1 MSSLFVSETR
11 SLHLWEFL
19 KELLENKETC
29 PRYITW
35 IEREEGIFRLVNS
48 GAVAKL
54 WGQRKNRRNMNYEKM
69 SRALRY
75 YYERKILERV
85 PGQRLIYKFAPD
97 TMRECNFSFM
107 KKDGWPWSVRYAE
120 CFSSS
125 LNLKTIIFNL
135 LETSVNHLE
144 QPSNPGTV
152 GNPGQRIKPRCGQIS
167 NVLVEKSESA
177 VLSRR
182 EGNFST
188 IRLPLPLYKP
198 NLYLRRKIWVERFRF
213 CWSAGRMPTLLG
225 PWAISLVYSRV
236 VRGERK
242 VKLCKL
248 MEM

>member
-1 MSSLFVSETR
+1 MLIKLKILDIDCIYLCFVAETR

-19 KELLENKETC
+19 KELLEDKETC

-107 KKDGWPWSVRYAE
+107 KKDGWLFCLVIEMFFLGSLVFFFIYVILNLLVASVVFFLSRKSSRTSGICEVPKISGSVKESLAWGFERRDKFCWMPWSKIPECPSEVGVPNIFCHLRY
-120 CFSSS
+120 
-125 LNLKTIIFNL
+125 LIYNWP
-135 LETSVNHLE
+135 V
-144 QPSNPGTV
+144 
-152 GNPGQRIKPRCGQIS
+152 
-167 NVLVEKSESA
+167 
-177 VLSRR
+177 
-182 EGNFST
+182 
-188 IRLPLPLYKP
+188 
-198 NLYLRRKIWVERFRF
+198 
-213 CWSAGRMPTLLG
+213 
-225 PWAISLVYSRV
+225 
-236 VRGERK
+236 
-242 VKLCKL
+242 
-248 MEM
+248 

>member
-1 MSSLFVSETR
+1 MYSCVVAETR

-19 KELLENKETC
+19 KELLENKDTC

-107 KKDGWPWSVRYAE
+107 KKDG
-120 CFSSS
+120 
-125 LNLKTIIFNL
+125 
-135 LETSVNHLE
+135 
-144 QPSNPGTV
+144 
-152 GNPGQRIKPRCGQIS
+152 
-167 NVLVEKSESA
+167 
-177 VLSRR
+177 
-182 EGNFST
+182 
-188 IRLPLPLYKP
+188 
-198 NLYLRRKIWVERFRF
+198 
-213 CWSAGRMPTLLG
+213 
-225 PWAISLVYSRV
+225 
-236 VRGERK
+236 
-242 VKLCKL
+242 
-248 MEM
+248 